1 MTSVD
6 YLSAINQGG
15 SGLNITQIV
24 DSLVKAEQVPQ
35 ENQIQSK
42 IDARNTAISAIG
54 EIKSALSKLSTSLNT
69 LTGNTSLKVSST
81 SSAVSATIS
90 DPSTAV
96 AINSSISVTSLAKGQ
111 TLAFE
116 DYTSNTSLVGAGSLV
131 LERGDWSSG
140 SFVASATVSSK
151 SLTVLETDT
160 LESLKDKI
168 NALDYGVT
176 ASVLGAGDDTFTLV
190 LKSQDGKANALR
202 ITATE
207 SPSGSGLS
215 TIDNST
221 TNGSK
226 QKLAGADAS
235 FTVDGIS
242 LTRSSNNI
250 TDLFTGY
257 NVNLLASTTISG
269 TDTPANLTGSVDT
282 SAATTNLQA
291 FVTAVND
298 ARTLLND
305 KTFRGSSTKEA
316 GELSDDPVV
325 KNIKNQLKSLTS
337 SQLAGFGAN
346 GVYLSNLGVRTEKD
360 GLLSLNT
367 TVLEN
372 ELKNN
377 PTSLDAIFNSM
388 YSSSSSLLSVSGGIS
403 SKPVAGSYAFAM
415 TAYVSGAFTGLV
427 SDDSTPQV
435 TASNNTIQVTVDGT
449 QSASVSVPAA
459 HYTSEAALATAI
471 QTAINADSSLTAAG
485 KSVVVTHSNGSYS
498 ITSGST
504 GSSSSIVVNAIG
516 SNLDGFL
523 KFTGTTDSDNI
534 GSSQS
539 GTASTALT
547 INGASVTTTDPDGL
561 VDNETRGSSGNF
573 TLDGAQTTATSPRT
587 ATDLNSFV
595 SIGSSNNL
603 SSVTFTITG
612 TDINGT
618 SQTETITGPTAGS
631 TVVGTK
637 IFKDITQIASNAAA
651 SGVNIGTKSA
661 FVDLTGKRPSIVSA
675 GGDESGKTFT
685 VVGTDMS
692 GNTQTEVITGP
703 AANATVFGSKT
714 FQTISSITPSANT
727 SGSITLGFTGAGI
740 TTTGVTGSATLDSVA
755 MVADI
760 NNNTF
765 TISSGN
771 AAGIKVKYSGL
782 GSNATIFY
790 GQSLIEK
797 LNSFLTDALST
808 SSGQLT
814 TRETTINQEVTDQS
828 AKLADLNT
836 QMEDLRKRYITQF
849 TSMEQAV
856 TSLKSTGEY
865 LTNLLDA
872 MNKDD

>member
-1 MTSVD
+1 MAVD
-6 YLSAINQGG
+6 YLSAINQRG

-24 DSLVKAEQVPQ
+24 DSLVEAEQAPQ

-54 EIKSALSKLSTSLNT
+54 EIKSALSKLSTSLST
-69 LTGNTSLKVSST
+69 LTGNTSLKVNST

-96 AINSSISVTSLAKGQ
+96 AINSSISVSTLAKGQ

-116 DYTSNTSLVGAGSLV
+116 DYTSNTYLVGAGSLV

-151 SLTVLETDT
+151 TLSVTETDT

-168 NALDYGVT
+168 NALDYGTT
-176 ASVLGAGDDTFTLV
+176 ASVIGAGDGTFTLV
-190 LKSQDGKANALR
+190 LKSQNGKENALR

-215 TIDNST
+215 AIDNTT

-226 QKLAGADAS
+226 QKLAGTDAS
-235 FTVDGIS
+235 FSVDGIS
-242 LTRSSNNI
+242 LTRSSNSI
-250 TDLFTGY
+250 SDLFTGY
-257 NVNLLASTTISG
+257 NVNLLASTTVNG

-282 SAATTNLQA
+282 SSATTSLQS
-291 FVTAVND
+291 FVTAVNE
-298 ARTLLND
+298 ARTLLNE
-305 KTFRGSSTKEA
+305 KTFRGSASKEA
-316 GELSDDPVV
+316 GDLSDDPV
-325 KNIKNQLKSLTS
+325 IKSIQKQLNALTTNQLT
-337 SQLAGFGAN
+337 GFGAN

-388 YSSSSSLLSVSGGIS
+388 YSSSSSLLSVSGGSS

-427 SDDSTPQV
+427 SSDTSPEV
-435 TASNNTIQVTVDGT
+435 TSSNNTIQVTVDGT
-449 QSASVSVPAA
+449 QSGSVSVPAA

-471 QTAINADSSLTAAG
+471 QTAINADSTLTAAG

-523 KFTGTTDSDNI
+523 KFEGTTDADNI
-534 GSSQS
+534 GTSQS
-539 GTASTALT
+539 GTADTALLL
-547 INGASVTTTDPDGL
+547 NGTSVTTTDPDGL
-561 VDNETRGSSGNF
+561 VDNETLGSTGNF
-573 TLDGAQTTATSPRT
+573 TLDGAQTTATSPRS
-587 ATDLNSFV
+587 ATNLNSFV
-595 SIGSSNNL
+595 TVASSNNL

-618 SQTETITGPTAGS
+618 SQTETITGPTAGNS
-631 TVVGTK
+631 VTGTK
-637 IFKDITQIASNAAA
+637 IFRDITQISSNSAA

-675 GGDESGKTFT
+675 GGDESSKTFT

-692 GNTQTEVITGP
+692 GNAQTEVITGP
-703 AANATVFGSKT
+703 AANATVLGSKT

-727 SGSITLGFTGAGI
+727 SGSVTLGFTGAGI
-740 TTTGVTGSATLDSVA
+740 TTTGVTGSATLDNVA

-760 NNNTF
+760 SNKIF
-765 TISSGN
+765 TITSGN
-771 AAGIKVKYSGL
+771 AAGLKVKYSGL
-782 GSNATIFY
+782 GSDATIYY

-797 LNSFLTDALST
+797 LTSFLTETLNT
-808 SSGQLT
+808 SNGQLS

-828 AKLADLNT
+828 ALLIDLNA
-836 QMEDLRKRYITQF
+836 QMTSLRDRYVKQF

-865 LTNLLDA
+865 LTNLFEA